1 MNLKSIINLATIILL
16 LSVSQIAK
24 SENNN
29 PPTQGY
35 NPIHVAVPS
44 LQIAPDARG
53 GGMGDIGVATMPD
66 VYSQHWN
73 AAKYPFVNSNAGFSL
88 SYTPWLSKLVN
99 DIDLVY
105 VSGFWKFGNENL
117 NALSASLRY
126 FSLGD
131 IALTDLN
138 GDFWQS
144 VSPKE
149 MAIDLAYSRKLTET
163 FSGAVTLRYIHADYS
178 YGQDDGSTPGSA
190 FAADVAGYNE
200 SYINLGG
207 NEALLGLGFNL
218 SNIGTKISYDGGN
231 TSMFL
236 PANFRLGASL
246 GYPIDD
252 KNTFSFSIDINKLL
266 VPTPPIKLEGETDP
280 DWQARLDAYNNIS
293 SVSGVFKSFGDAPGG
308 FKEEMQEVMWS
319 VGAEYMYNNQFSVR
333 AGYFNENEYKGNR
346 KYFSIGAGFRMSAFQ
361 LDAAY
366 LISTAQSN
374 PLDQTLRLSLGF
386 DMDGIKQLFN

>member
-1 MNLKSIINLATIILL
+1 MTIKRALKSIFTLAAIVSFTI
-16 LSVSQIAK
+16 VSQVSQAQ
-24 SENNN
+24 NH
-29 PPTQGY
+29 
-35 NPIHVAVPS
+35 NPIFVAVPS

-53 GGMGDIGVATMPD
+53 GGMGDIGAATMPD

-73 AAKYPFVNSNAGFSL
+73 AAKYPFVNSVAGFSL

-126 FSLGD
+126 FSLGN
-131 IALTDLN
+131 INLTDLN

-144 VSPKE
+144 VSPSE
-149 MAIDLAYSRKLTET
+149 MAIDMAYSRKLSET
-163 FSGAVTLRYIHADYS
+163 FSAAVTLRYIHTDYTF
-178 YGQDDGSTPGSA
+178 GQSDETTPGSA
-190 FAADVAGYNE
+190 FAADISGYRE
-200 SYINLGG
+200 SYISLGG
-207 NEALLGLGFNL
+207 NESLLGLGFNM
-218 SNIGTKISYDGGN
+218 SNIGTKISHDGGN

-236 PANFRLGASL
+236 PANLRLGASL
-246 GYPIDD
+246 GYPLDD
-252 KNTFSFSIDINKLL
+252 KNTLSFSLDINKLL
-266 VPTPPIKLEGETDP
+266 VPTRPLPVEGETP
-280 DWQARLDAYNNIS
+280 EEAQARLDAYNNIS
-293 SVSGVFKSFGDAPGG
+293 SIAGIFKSFGDAPGG
-308 FKEEMQEVMWS
+308 FKEELQEVMWS

-333 AGYFNENEYKGNR
+333 GGYFNENEYKGNR
-346 KYFSIGAGFRMSAFQ
+346 KYFAIGAGFKMSAFQ

-386 DMDGIKQLFN
+386 DMDGIKQLFK